1 MGRTW
6 KDIGQGMMN
15 PVNDIVEDPDNPR
28 VLYLATD
35 YGLYIS
41 IDRGENWVEMSE
53 SAPDVIIMD
62 LDIQKRE
69 RDLAIGTYGR
79 GIYIADIFPFKE
91 FGEEV
96 FAQEAHLF
104 DIQEKIKWNRFERR
118 GPTLGEMARVD
129 NPPVGADIYFYLK
142 DDAESVNLVVKDLEG
157 NMIQELRGKKDK
169 GLQKVS
175 WNLRKR
181 ADNQQQR
188 GASTADAG
196 TYKVTLVINNNEVAT
211 KTLQVVDDPGF

>member
-1 MGRTW
+1 
-6 KDIGQGMMN
+6 MMN
-15 PVNDIVEDPDNPR
+15 PVNDIVEDPDNSR

-35 YGLYIS
+35 YGLYVS
-41 IDRGENWVEMSE
+41 IDGGENWIEMSE

-96 FAQEAHLF
+96 FAQESHLF
-104 DIQEKIKWNRFERR
+104 DIQETIKWNRFERR
-118 GPTLGEMARVD
+118 GPTLGEMACVD
-129 NPPVGADIYFYLK
+129 NPQVGSEIYFYLK
-142 DDAESVNLVVKDLEG
+142 DEAESVQLVIKDLEG
-157 NMIQELRGKKDK
+157 NVIQELRGKKDP
-169 GLQKVS
+169 GLQKVF

-188 GASTADAG
+188 GVSTADVG
-196 TYKVTLVINNNEVAT
+196 TYKVTLIVNNNEVAT
-211 KTLQVVDDPGF
+211 KTLRVVDDPGF